1 MATAYFGMRVGLA
14 FFLSALGIAA
24 AEDPFAAGVRPT
36 EPLSP
41 AEEAKTFS
49 VPDGFRVE
57 LFAAEPQINKPMNM
71 AFDARGR
78 LWVTSTVEY
87 PFPAKPGT
95 KGRDSVKVLEDTD
108 GDGRAD
114 KVTTFADGLNIPT
127 GVYPYRDGAIVWS
140 IPNIWFL
147 RDTDGDGRADRREKL
162 YGPLGYERD
171 THGMHSS
178 FTRGFDGWL
187 HVTHGFNNHTT
198 VRGRDGSRIELQ
210 SGNTYRIRPDGARVE
225 QFTWGQVNPFGMHLD
240 ARGYFYTADCHSSPI
255 YQLIRGGYY
264 PSFGKPHDGLGFAP
278 TTISHTHGS
287 TAICGITLIDDPRWP
302 AKFHG
307 NILVGNVMT
316 SRINRDEIAYH
327 GSSPK
332 GREAADFL
340 KTTDPWFRPVDLQ
353 LGPDGALYVADFYN
367 RIIGH
372 YEVDLNHPG
381 RDRTRGRIWRIVP
394 SGKPHAPLDLS
405 SPAKTASVLG
415 TGNLTGRLLAMN
427 HLADHVGQPA
437 VPALRE
443 QLAHPAAAPYAAW
456 ALQRLNALT
465 DSDWQKLADGR
476 TELEQIHAA
485 RLLAVR
491 PGWSAAQ
498 KQWLLDS
505 LKAKN
510 AQVRRAAAE
519 TLGGRPH
526 ATQLRPL
533 LVALHQVAVVAAV
546 QVTGQRGPDDHLIH
560 TLRIALRNHL
570 QAKGAFAQ
578 LQSEK
583 LSMLELDLVLE
594 IALGVRTAA
603 AADFLLHHWSR
614 VKGDR
619 EAVIKHIAAQAPTG
633 QVDRLVALVEK
644 AWPKDLE
651 RQAALFQSVRDG
663 QRERGLPLEAVLTDW
678 GGRLAT
684 RLLAD
689 ASSRVPWMNVPLPK
703 ATADPWDWQTRRCED
718 GQEARLMSSHPHG
731 ETLTGRL
738 QSAPFKLPAQLS
750 FYLCGHHGYPGKPD
764 NRLNRVRLLDART
777 GAVLREVHPPRNDTA
792 RRVVWEFEKERGREV
807 MLEAVDGDPAGAY
820 AWLAFG
826 RFEPAL
832 PELTL
837 KTARAISGR
846 LASGAALAGDLKL
859 TRLKP
864 QLRTV
869 LLNRRAGGAA
879 RVNAARA
886 YVALADP
893 RRAAPVVAVLMK
905 DRREPLGLRE
915 ALVSATAPVRALHTE
930 SLAALAAAPAGEQVR
945 FARAL
950 ADHAHGA
957 RALLDAAEAGRVPA
971 QLLLDNEVRLRLPE
985 GMLPRVAILT
995 RGLQGASPDTAKLMS
1010 GRLAF
1015 YREQGGDAGRG
1026 AAVFK
1031 TACAVCHAKGGQG
1044 GNIGPQL
1051 DGLGSRGA
1059 ERVVEDILDPHRN
1072 VDPTFR
1078 YSTVKLKDGRTLL
1091 GLQRRTVGQTI
1102 VFADVTGK
1110 ETTVP
1115 MAAIVSRTQTAQSLM
1130 PAALGAA
1137 LPEKDFAA
1145 LLAYLLAK

>member
-1 MATAYFGMRVGLA
+1 MRFGLA
-14 FFLSALGIAA
+14 FMILAFCLAA
-24 AEDPFAAGVRPT
+24 ADDPFAAGVRKTDPIT
-36 EPLSP
+36 P

-49 VPDGFRVE
+49 VPEGFRVQ
-57 LFAAEPQINKPMNM
+57 LFAAEPAINKPMNI

-95 KGRDSVKVLEDTD
+95 KGRDSVKVLEDTN

-114 KVTTFADGLNIPT
+114 KITTFADGLNIPT

-187 HVTHGFNNHTT
+187 HVTHGFNNTTT

-210 SGNTYRIRPDGARVE
+210 SGNTYRIRPDGTRVE

-255 YQLIRGGYY
+255 YQLIHGGYY

-278 TTISHTHGS
+278 PTITHTHGS

-302 AKFHG
+302 TKYRG

-316 SRINRDEIAYH
+316 SRINRDEIDYH

-340 KTTDPWFRPVDLQ
+340 KTSDPWFRPVDLQ

-372 YEVDLNHPG
+372 YEVDLEHPG

-394 SGKPHAPLDLS
+394 PGKSHAPLNLS
-405 SPAKTASVLG
+405 SPDKTAPALG
-415 TGNLTGRLLAMN
+415 TGNLTRRLLAMN
-427 HLADHVGQPA
+427 HLADQIGQPTL
-437 VPALRE
+437 PALRG
-443 QLAHPAAAPYAAW
+443 QLANPPAAPFAAW
-456 ALQRLNALT
+456 ALQRLGALT
-465 DSDWQKLADGR
+465 DEELARLAAGR
-476 TELEQIHAA
+476 TELEQVHAV
-485 RLLAVR
+485 RLLAAR
-491 PGWSAAQ
+491 PAWSGAQ
-498 KQWLLDS
+498 RQWLLDS

-510 AQVRRAAAE
+510 PHVRRAAAA

-526 ATQLRPL
+526 ASQLRPL
-533 LVALHQVAVVAAV
+533 LAALRQAAVVEAV
-546 QVTGQRGPDDHLIH
+546 QVTGHRGPDDHLIH

-570 QAKGAFAQ
+570 QQAGALAR
-578 LQSEK
+578 LQAPK
-583 LSMLELDLVLE
+583 LNAVELDLVLE
-594 IALGVRTAA
+594 IALGVRHPAA
-603 AADFLLHHWSR
+603 AELLLQHWAR
-614 VKGDR
+614 VKADR
-619 EAVIKHIAAQAPTG
+619 EAVIKHIATQAPVRR
-633 QVDRLVALVEK
+633 VDQLALLVERT
-644 AWPKDLE
+644 WPEDIDRRAE
-651 RQAALFQSVRDG
+651 LFQAVRNG
-663 QRERGLPLEAVLTDW
+663 LRERGQPLAKPLVEW
-678 GGRLAT
+678 GSRLAE
-684 RLLAD
+684 RLLAE
-689 ASSRVPWMNVPLPK
+689 ASRRTPWVNVPLPQP
-703 ATADPWDWQTRRCED
+703 TADPWDFQIRRCAD

-731 ETLTGRL
+731 EKRTGRL
-738 QSAPFKLPAQLS
+738 QSAPFKLPARLS
-750 FYLCGHHGYPGKPD
+750 FYLCGHHGYPGKPA
-764 NRLNRVRLLDART
+764 NFLNPIRLLDART
-777 GAVLREVHPPRNDTA
+777 GKVLREVHPPRNDTA
-792 RRVVWEFEKERGREV
+792 RRVVWELKNERGREV
-807 MLEAVDGDPAGAY
+807 SLEAVDGDPADAY

-832 PELTL
+832 PELEL
-837 KTARAISGR
+837 ITARDITTR
-846 LASGAALAGDLKL
+846 LAAGSEMAGELKL
-859 TRLKP
+859 KKLHPK
-864 QLRTV
+864 LRAV
-869 LLNRRAGGAA
+869 LLNRRVGDPA

-886 YVALADP
+886 YVALAEP
-893 RRAAPVVAVLMK
+893 KQVAPVVAALLK
-905 DRREPLGLRE
+905 NAREPIGLRE
-915 ALVSATAPVRALHTE
+915 VMVSASAPYRGLHTDV
-930 SLAALAAAPAGEQVR
+930 LAAVSAAPAGEQVR
-945 FARAL
+945 LARAL

-985 GMLPRVAILT
+985 GMLPKVAILT
-995 RGLQGASPDTAKLMS
+995 RGLAVTPPAMAKQIAD
-1010 GRLAF
+1010 RVKWF
-1015 YREQGGDAGRG
+1015 REQGGDAGRG

-1044 GNIGPQL
+1044 GNLGPQL
-1051 DGLGSRGA
+1051 DGIGGRGL
-1059 ERVVEDILDPHRN
+1059 ERVVEDIIDPHRN
-1072 VDPTFR
+1072 VDPAFR

-1091 GLQRRTVGQTI
+1091 GLQRRVAGQSI
-1102 VFADVTGK
+1102 VFADLAGK
-1110 ETTVP
+1110 EITVP
-1115 MAAIVSRTQTAQSLM
+1115 KAAIVSRTQTNQSLM